1 MANEGK
7 NTFRNRNLFMEF
19 LQRNWGILAA
29 LIVLFVF
36 FSVTAPTFL
45 QVKNISNILQ
55 QISMLCVCSVGMT
68 FVILSGGIDLSIG
81 AILGMTGGIIAY
93 LMTAMN
99 MPVILAI
106 LAGIIMGVLVG
117 SINGLLIT
125 YFSLPPFIVTLAVSQ
140 IVRGIIFILTGGQ
153 SIYSFPDS
161 FRMLGKSVWN
171 IPVPIIIMLGLILI
185 SSFLLYKT
193 KIGRYIY
200 AIGGNSQAC
209 YLSGINTKA
218 MVVFVYA
225 YAGLCAAI
233 AAMIMDARLNA
244 AAPTAG
250 ENYELNAIAAVVI
263 GGTSMAGGEGKVSG
277 TIIGVLIIG
286 IINNGMNLL
295 NVSQGLQKVVIG
307 AVMLIA
313 VIMDMVRRRS
323 QKK

>member
-1 MANEGK
+1 MVGERK
-7 NTFRNRNLFMEF
+7 MTYKNRNVFIEF

-93 LMTAMN
+93 LMTAVN
-99 MPVILAI
+99 VPVILAVA
-106 LAGIIMGVLVG
+106 AGIIMGVLVG
-117 SINGLLIT
+117 GINGLLIT

-171 IPVPIIIMLGLILI
+171 VPVPIVIMLILILI

-193 KIGRYIY
+193 KVGRYIY
-200 AIGGNSQAC
+200 AIGGNAQAC

-313 VIMDMVRRRS
+313 VIMDMIRRRS
-323 QKK
+323 ENK